1 MYQHLLVSFW
11 SLINYMDNT
20 GTSTIL
26 NVKID
31 NLKYND
37 FIENL
42 AKGFVV
48 TPNLDHLVML
58 QEDKEFY
65 EVYQNADS
73 IVCDSRILYFLSKFT
88 REPIVETI
96 PGSSFFTDYCDFHR
110 SNEKIKIF
118 LLGAAEGVA
127 KTAMENINSRIGR
140 EIIVDCH
147 SPSYGF
153 EKNEKE
159 CLDIIEIIKQSEA
172 NVLLVGVGAPKQ
184 EKWIHKYRSLLP
196 QIDLFLPLGATIDFE
211 AGNVKRAPKI
221 FQKTG
226 MEWLYR
232 IFQDP
237 KRLLHR
243 YLIKDTAFFMYF
255 LKQLAGKYKDPF
267 LN

>member
-1 MYQHLLVSFW
+1 
-11 SLINYMDNT
+11 MDNIEK
-20 GTSTIL
+20 STIL

-42 AKGFVV
+42 TEGFVV

-65 EVYQNADS
+65 DVYQNADS
-73 IVCDSRILYFLSKFT
+73 VVCDSRILYFLSKFT

-118 LLGAAEGVA
+118 LLGAAAGVA
-127 KTAMENINSRIGR
+127 KTAMGNINSRIGR

-147 SPSYGF
+147 SPSFGF
-153 EKNEKE
+153 EKNETE
-159 CLDIIEIIKQSEA
+159 CLQIIERIKKSGA

-184 EKWIHKYRSLLP
+184 EKWILKYRSHLP
-196 QIDLFLPLGATIDFE
+196 EIDLFLPLGATIDFE
-211 AGNVKRAPKI
+211 AGNVKRAPKL

-226 MEWLYR
+226 MEWFYR

-237 KRLLHR
+237 KRLIHR
-243 YLIKDTAFFMYF
+243 YLVKDTVFFKYF
-255 LKQLAGKYKDPF
+255 FKQIRGKYTDPF